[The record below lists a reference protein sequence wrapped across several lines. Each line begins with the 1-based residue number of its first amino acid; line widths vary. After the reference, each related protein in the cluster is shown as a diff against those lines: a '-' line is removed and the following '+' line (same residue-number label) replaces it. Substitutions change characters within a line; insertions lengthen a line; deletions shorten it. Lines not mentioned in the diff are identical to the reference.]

1 MKLITNIIH
10 LMLLLL
16 VLSMSV
22 SPAHAAILN
31 PEILISEQGNGFYV
45 CNDVDRLASC
55 TKYSG
60 TNVLISEDTTPSFDR
75 NEASLIVF
83 NAPLSFST
91 RAASAYIQVEYDGI
105 NTPEC
110 TYAFVAP
117 NNVNIP
123 ENNLGVRLVTQ
134 SCTLAKDGRS
144 AITAYSTGDQPMFV
158 IELSRL
164 CRVDDSGDGRNCEFD
179 WNDEI
184 TSFQLSSAGVAPT
197 DEDLCSNLED
207 KQTTMPLGYDDAD
220 QDYVCTP
227 QRIYIGL
234 SERVYNFYNW
244 ALGVGGMV
252 ALALIIYAG
261 VLYSASGGNPG
272 RMTEA
277 KLWIQHALFGLA
289 LLFGSYIVL
298 SFINPNLTTLED
310 VFVESA
316 PQVSGGRLEF
326 EDNQALGGLTYLE
339 FPPGFRDTA
348 YVDGYYQMPPSEDG
362 TYYGNP
368 NGNGNNRGT
377 IAELAATGGK
387 DAACGKKELIQVIYS
402 VAKRWKAAH
411 VNTTFRVGDLNGGC
425 INSGVCHDT
434 HDYGVD
440 VDITVSGGATS
451 ASYNDAASIELA
463 QMFIDTGAVTGIVFD
478 GNPELIRTVNEYF
491 WDTQGDKLTAW
502 NPHFSGCRTG
512 PCTRNFMRT
521 IGGHDGH
528 FHVHIGDGGGA
539 TGTGITPGGNPNV
552 SCTLDTTDNPNA
564 RVISGT
570 SNTNFGH

>member
-326 EDNQALGGLTYLE
+326 ERNISSEDAQCRADSLE
-339 FPPGFRDTA
+339 NVAVYSDCEGFYVTSESGRTFARGSHLLANAGNFGDPDCDRKNMSRTD
-348 YVDGYYQMPPSEDG
+348 YVDELRTAMAQELNAVKNQIPEEYRCDYNIERLKYIFVDGWEGKTAVVLGESGY
-362 TYYGNP
+362 
-368 NGNGNNRGT
+368 
-377 IAELAATGGK
+377 
-387 DAACGKKELIQVIYS
+387 
-402 VAKRWKAAH
+402 
-411 VNTTFRVGDLNGGC
+411 
-425 INSGVCHDT
+425 
-434 HDYGVD
+434 
-440 VDITVSGGATS
+440 
-451 ASYNDAASIELA
+451 
-463 QMFIDTGAVTGIVFD
+463 
-478 GNPELIRTVNEYF
+478 
-491 WDTQGDKLTAW
+491 
-502 NPHFSGCRTG
+502 
-512 PCTRNFMRT
+512 
-521 IGGHDGH
+521 
-528 FHVHIGDGGGA
+528 
-539 TGTGITPGGNPNV
+539 
-552 SCTLDTTDNPNA
+552 NPNA
-564 RVISGT
+564 TLLRGDYRADGQEVPQCTGAWGLFQMGKEGLAEGDIPWREQVANAAAQVVAGDRGHCYWAQWPGRISGT
-570 SNTNFGH
+570 CPCSTCLPRYVTCPSDNSTPPLGPLRPGME